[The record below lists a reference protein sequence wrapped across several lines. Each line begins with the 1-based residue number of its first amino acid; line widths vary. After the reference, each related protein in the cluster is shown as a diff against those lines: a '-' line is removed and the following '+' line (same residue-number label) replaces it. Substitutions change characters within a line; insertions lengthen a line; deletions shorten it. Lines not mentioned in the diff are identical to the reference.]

1 MPTFTVQSVSNPVYT
16 NEDGTGID
24 VQIKFAEFP
33 VVLPF
38 HATSWD
44 IEVHGRQIF
53 NDLKA
58 GVYGEIAPYV
68 LDLNKLGNDIRS
80 QRDLLLKST
89 DWTQG
94 ADVPSATKEKWVAY
108 RQALRDITQQSTF
121 PETVT
126 WPTEPA

>member
-16 NEDGTGID
+16 NEDRTGID

-33 VVLPF
+33 DVLPF

-44 IEVHGRQIF
+44 IEAHGRQIF

-68 LDLNKLGNDIRS
+68 LDSNKLGNDIRS

-94 ADVPSATKEKWVAY
+94 ADVPQNLKDKFAPY
-108 RQALRDITQQSTF
+108 RQKLRDVTSQPTF
-121 PETVT
+121 PTSVI
-126 WPTEPA
+126 WPTEPN